1 MKDRKNIDYIQM
13 DTTRILAT
21 SFLVVL
27 WWIALWG
34 LIEIV
39 LKKFIGNS
47 EKKHVIAYCLMLIF
61 VIVIVYKYPV
71 AERFF

>member
-1 MKDRKNIDYIQM
+1 M
-13 DTTRILAT
+13 DKTRILAT
-21 SFLVVL
+21 SFLVVV

-47 EKKHVIAYCLMLIF
+47 EANLVIAYSLMIAF
-61 VIVIVYKYPV
+61 VLAFVYTYPV
-71 AERFF
+71 IIERFF

>member
-1 MKDRKNIDYIQM
+1 M
-13 DTTRILAT
+13 DKTRILAT
-21 SFLVVL
+21 SFLVVV

-47 EKKHVIAYCLMLIF
+47 ETNSVIAYCLMIAF
-61 VIVIVYKYPV
+61 IIIIVYKYPV
-71 AERFF
+71 IIERFL

>member
-1 MKDRKNIDYIQM
+1 M
-13 DTTRILAT
+13 DKERILAA

-39 LKKFIGNS
+39 LKRFIGNS
-47 EKKHVIAYCLMLIF
+47 ETKLIIAYSLMIAF
-61 VIVIVYKYPV
+61 VVAIIYTYPV
-71 AERFF
+71 IIERFF

>member
-1 MKDRKNIDYIQM
+1 M
-13 DTTRILAT
+13 DKTRILAI
-21 SFLVVL
+21 SFLVVV

-47 EKKHVIAYCLMLIF
+47 EANLVIAYSLMIAF
-61 VIVIVYKYPV
+61 VLAIVYTYPV
-71 AERFF
+71 IIERFF

>member
-1 MKDRKNIDYIQM
+1 M
-13 DTTRILAT
+13 DKTRILAT
-21 SFLVVL
+21 SFLVVV

-47 EKKHVIAYCLMLIF
+47 EKNLVIAYALMIAF
-61 VIVIVYKYPV
+61 VIYVVYMYPSIL
-71 AERFF
+71 ERFF

>member
-1 MKDRKNIDYIQM
+1 M
-13 DTTRILAT
+13 DKERILAA

-39 LKKFIGNS
+39 LKRFIGNS
-47 EKKHVIAYCLMLIF
+47 ETKLIIAYSLMIAF
-61 VIVIVYKYPV
+61 VVAILYTYPV
-71 AERFF
+71 IIERFF

>member
-1 MKDRKNIDYIQM
+1 M
-13 DTTRILAT
+13 DKTRILAT
-21 SFLVVL
+21 SFLVVV

-47 EKKHVIAYCLMLIF
+47 ETNSVIAYFLMIAF
-61 VIVIVYKYPV
+61 VVTIVYKYPV
-71 AERFF
+71 LIERFF

>member
-1 MKDRKNIDYIQM
+1 M
-13 DTTRILAT
+13 DKTRILAT
-21 SFLVVL
+21 SFLVVV

-47 EKKHVIAYCLMLIF
+47 ETNLVITYCLMIVF
-61 VIVIVYKYPV
+61 VVSIVYMYPV
-71 AERFF
+71 IIERFL